1 MQTELGRALAVLR
14 SRHITDREARLRAAT
29 MLESILG
36 APGGAGVRTH
46 RAEGTTE
53 SYWVRGEPLTGR
65 EYEVLGMM
73 AAGASNAAIGRDLF
87 ISANTVR
94 FHVSNIL
101 RKLAVTNRTA
111 AVAKMKEGAVR
122 W

>member
-1 MQTELGRALAVLR
+1 MLR
-14 SRHITDREARLRAAT
+14 SRHITDREARCEQHRCW
-29 MLESILG
+29 SILG

-46 RAEGTTE
+46 RAEGVTE
-53 SYWVRGEPLTGR
+53 SDWVRGEPLTGR
-65 EYEVLGMM
+65 EHEVLGMM

>member
-1 MQTELGRALAVLR
+1 M
-14 SRHITDREARLRAAT
+14 
-29 MLESILG
+29 
-36 APGGAGVRTH
+36 
-46 RAEGTTE
+46 TE
-53 SYWVRGEPLTGR
+53 SDWVRGEPLTGR
-65 EYEVLGMM
+65 EHEVLGMM